1 METLRLSATDVD
13 KFRAFRA
20 DEGADL
26 AAFLDEMRRKS
37 EPSPAMMA
45 GVAFHSALEKIGDG
59 DHATLTARGYT
70 FQIDCDDALDLPP
83 ARELKTTAEYIV
95 AGCRVTMVAK
105 VDAVH
110 GRRIDDHKL
119 TGWYDPERFLSSY
132 QWRLYLDAFG
142 ADEFRWN
149 VFEGAETRPHSRH
162 YAIKAL
168 HVLSAFRYPAMRAD
182 VENEIGLFVEF
193 ARQWLPERIMR
204 EAA

>member
-13 KFRAFRA
+13 RLRSFRA
-20 DEGADL
+20 DEDADIGT
-26 AAFLDEMRRKS
+26 FLDELRRKA
-37 EPSPAMMA
+37 EPSPAMKA
-45 GVAFHSALEKIGDG
+45 GVAFHAALEKIGDG

-70 FQIDCDDALDLPP
+70 FQLDCDAALDVPHV
-83 ARELKTTAEYIV
+83 RELKTTAEYIV
-95 AGCRVTMVAK
+95 GGCRVTLVAK

-149 VFEGAETRPHSRH
+149 VFEGKETRPHSRH
-162 YAIKAL
+162 YAITAL
-168 HVLSAFRYPAMRAD
+168 HTLSAFRYPAMRDD

-193 ARQWLPERIMR
+193 ARKWMPERLVR

>member
-20 DEGADL
+20 DEDADIVE
-26 AAFLDEMRRKS
+26 FLDDLRRKS
-37 EPSPAMMA
+37 SPTPAMMA
-45 GVAFHSALEKIGDG
+45 GVAFHSALEKIGSG
-59 DHATLTARGYT
+59 DHATLSARGYT
-70 FQIDCDDALDLPP
+70 FEIGCDEALDIPP
-83 ARELKTTAEYIV
+83 VRELKTTAEYVV

-110 GRRIDDHKL
+110 GKRIDDHKL

-132 QWRLYLDAFG
+132 QWRIYLDAFG

-149 VFEGAETRPHSRH
+149 VFLGKETRPHSRH
-162 YAIKAL
+162 YVVTAL
-168 HVLSAFRYPAMRAD
+168 NTLSAFRYPAMRAD

-193 ARQWLPERIMR
+193 VREWLPERLTL